1 MLLQLN
7 LGIPKFVKL
16 SENTGDWR
24 KSRYSLVISSLKV
37 GKYDTE
43 QAIVK
48 GLNITNNLGYLCDSL
63 NRNCRHYSKS
73 GLVNMTKQENNH
85 ELRSGYQTDN
95 PRLIKQRSKEFNIR
109 EEAVLTGSTC
119 NSALGLGKLE
129 QQQTHYSK
137 VILEKKK
144 KLSSVRQRK
153 AQTWITE
160 QNMRSMALQ
169 PWWQELFLHCFQVKI
184 SMKKVV

>member
-1 MLLQLN
+1 
-7 LGIPKFVKL
+7 
-16 SENTGDWR
+16 
-24 KSRYSLVISSLKV
+24 
-37 GKYDTE
+37 
-43 QAIVK
+43 
-48 GLNITNNLGYLCDSL
+48 
-63 NRNCRHYSKS
+63 
-73 GLVNMTKQENNH
+73 MTKQENNH

-109 EEAVLTGSTC
+109 KEAVLTGSTC
-119 NSALGLGKLE
+119 NSALGLGNLE